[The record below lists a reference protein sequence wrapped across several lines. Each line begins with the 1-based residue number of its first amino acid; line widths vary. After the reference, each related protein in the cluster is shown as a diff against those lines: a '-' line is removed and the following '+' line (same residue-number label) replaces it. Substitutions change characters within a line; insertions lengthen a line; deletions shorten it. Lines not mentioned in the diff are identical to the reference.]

1 LQKNSDLN
9 YIKRQVCK
17 GLIIQEE
24 QDTEYMTLSTRN
36 SRGFTLAELLI
47 TVAIIG
53 VLVAISIPVFAS
65 QMEKSREATDLSN
78 VRAAYAEVM
87 AEAITGNMEYQKKV
101 VPLKQK
107 QDDWQSA
114 DSVTI
119 GGITH
124 AKGEEDT
131 DHWRGTPGAGGT
143 CTVSFDPKKGI
154 LFDWTGG
161 SGDGNE
167 SGPAIDFKENIHEI
181 VEATDLLTQHQTPMF
196 EMDSKSPNSVMVP
209 KVKEKLGTN
218 SLLKYGT
225 WAYLGDTRE
234 KYKSTYLFWTSVN
247 TDEVGPGKK
256 IPVIVS
262 KEGGGF
268 YISETT
274 TADRT
279 QGKQTYT
286 AIADH
291 IPNYTGFRQYTEGTR
306 YETLEDAYKAYAKL
320 LTTEEK
326 YSKYKDTLPK

>member
-1 LQKNSDLN
+1 
-9 YIKRQVCK
+9 
-17 GLIIQEE
+17 
-24 QDTEYMTLSTRN
+24 MTLSTRN

-65 QMEKSREATDLSN
+65 QTEKSREATDLSN

-87 AEAITGNMEYQKKV
+87 AEAITENMEYQEKT

-131 DHWRGTPGAGGT
+131 DHWKGIPGAGGT
-143 CTVSFDPKKGI
+143 CTVSFDPKRGI
-154 LFDWTGG
+154 RFDWKGG
-161 SGDGNE
+161 SGDGND
-167 SGPAIDFKENIHEI
+167 SGPAIDFNENIHEI
-181 VEATDLLTQHQTPMF
+181 VEKTGLLTQYKTPMF

-209 KVKEKLGTN
+209 QVKEKLGAN

-225 WAYLGDTRE
+225 WAYLGDTRDNF
-234 KYKSTYLFWTSVN
+234 KSTYLFWTSVN
-247 TDEVGPGKK
+247 TDEVGAGKK

-274 TADRT
+274 TAERT

-291 IPNYTGFRQYTEGTR
+291 ILNANGFRPYTTGTR
-306 YETLEDAYKAYAKL
+306 YDTLEDAYKAYANL
-320 LTTEEK
+320 LMTEEK
-326 YSKYKDTLPK
+326 YSNYKDTLPK

>member
-1 LQKNSDLN
+1 
-9 YIKRQVCK
+9 
-17 GLIIQEE
+17 
-24 QDTEYMTLSTRN
+24 MTLSTQN

-87 AEAITGNMEYQKKV
+87 AEAITENMEYQAKTV
-101 VPLKQK
+101 LLKQK

-124 AKGEEDT
+124 AKGEENT
-131 DHWRGTPGAGGT
+131 DHWRGTPRAGGT
-143 CTVSFDPKKGI
+143 CTVSFDPKRGI

-167 SGPAIDFKENIHEI
+167 SGPAIDFNENIHKI
-181 VEATDLLTQHQTPMF
+181 VEQTKLLTENKTSMF
-196 EMDSKSPNSVMVP
+196 EMDSRCPNSVMVP
-209 KVKEKLGTN
+209 KVKEKLEAN

-225 WAYLGDTRE
+225 WAYLGDTRDDS
-234 KYKSTYLFWTSVN
+234 KSTYLFWTSVN
-247 TDEVGPGKK
+247 TDEVGPGKQ

-262 KEGGGF
+262 KKGGGF

-274 TADRT
+274 TAERT
-279 QGKQTYT
+279 KEKPTYI

-291 IPNYTGFRQYTEGTR
+291 IPNKNGFRQYTEGTQ
-306 YETLEDAYKAYAKL
+306 YETLEDAYKAYANL

>member
-1 LQKNSDLN
+1 
-9 YIKRQVCK
+9 
-17 GLIIQEE
+17 
-24 QDTEYMTLSTRN
+24 MTLSTRN

-65 QMEKSREATDLSN
+65 QTEKSREATDLSN

-87 AEAITGNMEYQKKV
+87 AEAITENMEYQEKT

-124 AKGEEDT
+124 AKGEGDT
-131 DHWRGTPGAGGT
+131 DHWKGIPRAGGT
-143 CTVSFDPKKGI
+143 CTVSFDPKRGI
-154 LFDWTGG
+154 RFDWTGG

-167 SGPAIDFKENIHEI
+167 SGPAIDFNENIHEI
-181 VEATDLLTQHQTPMF
+181 VESTGLLTKHETSMF

-209 KVKEKLGTN
+209 QVEKLLGAD
-218 SLLKYGT
+218 SLLKHGT
-225 WAYLGDTRE
+225 WAYLGDTRDGF
-234 KYKSTYLFWTSVN
+234 KSTYLFWTSVDTN
-247 TDEVGPGKK
+247 AVGAGQT

-262 KEGGGF
+262 KETGGF

-274 TADRT
+274 TAART
-279 QGKQTYT
+279 KGKQTYI

-291 IPNYTGFRQYTEGTR
+291 IPNGNGFRPYTTGTQYD
-306 YETLEDAYKAYAKL
+306 TLEDAYKAYAKL
-320 LTTEEK
+320 LTTEKK
-326 YSKYKDTLPK
+326 YSNYKDTLPK

>member
-1 LQKNSDLN
+1 M
-9 YIKRQVCK
+9 CK

-24 QDTEYMTLSTRN
+24 QDTEYMTLSTQN
-36 SRGFTLAELLI
+36 NRGFTLAELLI

-65 QMEKSREATDLSN
+65 QTEKSREATDLSN

-87 AEAITGNMEYQKKV
+87 AEAITENMEYQEKKV
-101 VPLKQK
+101 SLKQK

-124 AKGEEDT
+124 AKGERDT

-167 SGPAIDFKENIHEI
+167 SGPAIDFKENIHGI
-181 VEATDLLTQHQTPMF
+181 VEETGLLTQYPTSMF

-225 WAYLGDTRE
+225 WAYLGDTRDNS
-234 KYKSTYLFWTSVN
+234 KPTYLFWTSVDTN
-247 TDEVGPGKK
+247 VVGAGKE

-262 KEGGGF
+262 KKGGGF

-274 TADRT
+274 TAERT
-279 QGKQTYT
+279 KEKQTYI

-291 IPNYTGFRQYTEGTR
+291 IPNYNGFRQYTEGTR
-306 YETLEDAYKAYAKL
+306 YETLEDAYKAYANL

-326 YSKYKDTLPK
+326 YSDYKNTLPK

>member
-1 LQKNSDLN
+1 M
-9 YIKRQVCK
+9 RK

-36 SRGFTLAELLI
+36 SRGFTLAELLS

-65 QMEKSREATDLSN
+65 QTEKSREATDLSN

-87 AEAITGNMEYQKKV
+87 AEAITGNMEYQKKT

-124 AKGEEDT
+124 AKGEGDT

-167 SGPAIDFKENIHEI
+167 SGPAIDFNEDIHEI
-181 VEATDLLTQHQTPMF
+181 VEETGLLTKYETLMF
-196 EMDSKSPNSVMVP
+196 EMDSRCPNSAMVP
-209 KVKEKLGTN
+209 KVKEKLKAN

-291 IPNYTGFRQYTEGTR
+291 IPNANGFRPYTTGTR

-320 LTTEEK
+320 LTTEKK
-326 YSKYKDTLPK
+326 YSAYKDTLPK

>member
-1 LQKNSDLN
+1 
-9 YIKRQVCK
+9 
-17 GLIIQEE
+17 
-24 QDTEYMTLSTRN
+24 
-36 SRGFTLAELLI
+36 
-47 TVAIIG
+47 
-53 VLVAISIPVFAS
+53 
-65 QMEKSREATDLSN
+65 
-78 VRAAYAEVM
+78 M
-87 AEAITGNMEYQKKV
+87 AEAITENMEYQKKT

-131 DHWRGTPGAGGT
+131 DHWRGTPRAGGT
-143 CTVSFDPKKGI
+143 CTVSFDLKKGI

-167 SGPAIDFKENIHEI
+167 SGPAIDFDENIHEI
-181 VEATDLLTQHQTPMF
+181 VEKTGLLTKKEYKTPMF
-196 EMDSKSPNSVMVP
+196 EMESRCPNSVMVP
-209 KVKEKLGTN
+209 KVKEKLKAN

-225 WAYLGDTRE
+225 WAYLGDTRDNF
-234 KYKSTYLFWTSVN
+234 KSTYLFWTSVN
-247 TDEVGPGKK
+247 TDEVGAGEK

-274 TADRT
+274 TAERT
-279 QGKQTYT
+279 QGKQTYI

-291 IPNYTGFRQYTEGTR
+291 IPNYNGFRQYTEGTR

-320 LTTEEK
+320 LTKEEK
-326 YSKYKDTLPK
+326 YPAYKDTLPK

>member
-1 LQKNSDLN
+1 
-9 YIKRQVCK
+9 
-17 GLIIQEE
+17 
-24 QDTEYMTLSTRN
+24 MTLSTQN

-65 QMEKSREATDLSN
+65 QTEKSREATDLSN

-87 AEAITGNMEYQKKV
+87 AEAITENMEYQVKT

-107 QDDWQSA
+107 KDDWQSA

-131 DHWRGTPGAGGT
+131 DHWKGIPRAGGT
-143 CTVSFDPKKGI
+143 CTVSFDSKKGI

-167 SGPAIDFKENIHEI
+167 SGPAIDFSENIHEI
-181 VEATDLLTQHQTPMF
+181 VESTGLLTKHETSMF

-209 KVKEKLGTN
+209 QVEKLLEKN

-225 WAYLGDTRE
+225 WAYLGDTRDNF
-234 KYKSTYLFWTSVN
+234 KSTYLFWTSVDTN
-247 TDEVGPGKK
+247 VVGAGKK

-274 TADRT
+274 TAERT
-279 QGKQTYT
+279 QKKQTYI
-286 AIADH
+286 AIAEH
-291 IPNYTGFRQYTEGTR
+291 IPNYNGFQPYTTGTR

-320 LTTEEK
+320 LTTEKK
-326 YSKYKDTLPK
+326 YSDYKDTLPK

>member
-1 LQKNSDLN
+1 
-9 YIKRQVCK
+9 
-17 GLIIQEE
+17 
-24 QDTEYMTLSTRN
+24 M
-36 SRGFTLAELLI
+36 AELLI

-65 QMEKSREATDLSN
+65 QTEKSREATDLSN

-87 AEAITGNMEYQKKV
+87 AEAITENMEYQAKT

-124 AKGEEDT
+124 AKGEGDT
-131 DHWRGTPGAGGT
+131 DHWKGIPGAGGT
-143 CTVSFDPKKGI
+143 CTVSFDPKRGI

-167 SGPAIDFKENIHEI
+167 SGPAINFSENIHEI
-181 VEATDLLTQHQTPMF
+181 VESTGLLTKHETSMF

-209 KVKEKLGTN
+209 QVEKLLGAD
-218 SLLKYGT
+218 SLLKHGT
-225 WAYLGDTRE
+225 WAYLGDTRDGF
-234 KYKSTYLFWTSVN
+234 KSTYLFWTSVDTN
-247 TDEVGPGKK
+247 AVGAGQT

-262 KEGGGF
+262 KETGGF

-274 TADRT
+274 TAART
-279 QGKQTYT
+279 KGKQTYI

-291 IPNYTGFRQYTEGTR
+291 IPNGNGFRPYTTGTQYD
-306 YETLEDAYKAYAKL
+306 TLEDAYKAYAQL
-320 LTTEEK
+320 LTTEKK
-326 YSKYKDTLPK
+326 YSDYKDTLPK

>member
-1 LQKNSDLN
+1 MQKNSDLN
-9 YIKRQVCK
+9 YIKRQVRK

-36 SRGFTLAELLI
+36 SRGFTLAELLS

-65 QMEKSREATDLSN
+65 QTEKSREATDLSN

-87 AEAITGNMEYQKKV
+87 AEAITGNMEYQKKT

-124 AKGEEDT
+124 AKGEGDT

-167 SGPAIDFKENIHEI
+167 SGPAIDFNEDIHEI
-181 VEATDLLTQHQTPMF
+181 VEETGLLTKYETLMF
-196 EMDSKSPNSVMVP
+196 EMDSRCPNSAMVP
-209 KVKEKLGTN
+209 KVKEKLKAN

-291 IPNYTGFRQYTEGTR
+291 IPNANGFRPYTTGTR

-320 LTTEEK
+320 LTTEKK
-326 YSKYKDTLPK
+326 YSAYKDTLPK

>member
-1 LQKNSDLN
+1 
-9 YIKRQVCK
+9 
-17 GLIIQEE
+17 
-24 QDTEYMTLSTRN
+24 MTLSTQN
-36 SRGFTLAELLI
+36 NRGFTLAELLI

-65 QMEKSREATDLSN
+65 QTEKSREATDLSN

-87 AEAITGNMEYQKKV
+87 AEAITENMEYQEKT

-124 AKGEEDT
+124 ARGEENT
-131 DHWRGTPGAGGT
+131 DHWKGIPRAGGT
-143 CTVSFDPKKGI
+143 CTVSFDSKRGI

-161 SGDGNE
+161 SGDGSE
-167 SGPAIDFKENIHEI
+167 SGPAIDFSENIHAI
-181 VEATDLLTQHQTPMF
+181 VEETKLLTEHKTSTF
-196 EMDSKSPNSVMVP
+196 EIDSKSPNSDMVS
-209 KVKEKLGTN
+209 KVEKLLETN

-225 WAYLGDTRE
+225 WAYLGDTRDNI
-234 KYKSTYLFWTSVN
+234 KSTYRYLFWTSVDTN
-247 TDEVGPGKK
+247 DVGAGEE

-262 KEGGGF
+262 KKGGGF

-274 TADRT
+274 TAKRT
-279 QGKQTYT
+279 QRGQTYI
-286 AIADH
+286 AIAEH
-291 IPNYTGFRQYTEGTR
+291 IPNYNGFRQYTTGTR

-326 YSKYKDTLPK
+326 YSDYKNTLPK

>member
-1 LQKNSDLN
+1 
-9 YIKRQVCK
+9 
-17 GLIIQEE
+17 
-24 QDTEYMTLSTRN
+24 MTLSTRN

-65 QMEKSREATDLSN
+65 QTEKSREATDLSN

-87 AEAITGNMEYQKKV
+87 AEAITENMEYQAKT

-124 AKGEEDT
+124 AKGEGDT
-131 DHWRGTPGAGGT
+131 DHWKGIPGAGGT
-143 CTVSFDPKKGI
+143 CTVSFDSKRGI

-167 SGPAIDFKENIHEI
+167 SGPAINFSEDIHGI
-181 VEATDLLTQHQTPMF
+181 VEGTGLLTQYKTSMF
-196 EMDSKSPNSVMVP
+196 EMDSKSPNSGMVP
-209 KVKEKLGTN
+209 QVEKLLGAD
-218 SLLKYGT
+218 SLLKHGT
-225 WAYLGDTRE
+225 WAYLGDTRDGF
-234 KYKSTYLFWTSVN
+234 KSTYLFWTSVDTN
-247 TDEVGPGKK
+247 AVGAGQT

-262 KEGGGF
+262 KETGGF

-274 TADRT
+274 TAART
-279 QGKQTYT
+279 KGKQTYI

-291 IPNYTGFRQYTEGTR
+291 IPNGNGFRPYTTGTQYD
-306 YETLEDAYKAYAKL
+306 TLEDAYKAYAKL
-320 LTTEEK
+320 LTTEKK
-326 YSKYKDTLPK
+326 YSNYKDTLPK

>member
-1 LQKNSDLN
+1 
-9 YIKRQVCK
+9 
-17 GLIIQEE
+17 
-24 QDTEYMTLSTRN
+24 MTLSTRN

-53 VLVAISIPVFAS
+53 VLVAISIPIFAS
-65 QMEKSREATDLSN
+65 QTEKSREAADLSN

-87 AEAITGNMEYQKKV
+87 AEAITENMKYQEKTV
-101 VPLKQK
+101 SLKQK

-131 DHWRGTPGAGGT
+131 DHWKGIPGAGGT

-154 LFDWTGG
+154 LFDWKGG
-161 SGDGNE
+161 SGDGND
-167 SGPAIDFKENIHEI
+167 SGPAIDFSENIHEI
-181 VEATDLLTQHQTPMF
+181 VESTGLLTKHETSMF

-209 KVKEKLGTN
+209 QVEKLLEKN

-225 WAYLGDTRE
+225 WAYLGDTRDNF
-234 KYKSTYLFWTSVN
+234 KSTYLFWTSVDTN
-247 TDEVGPGKK
+247 VVGAGKK

-274 TADRT
+274 TAERT
-279 QGKQTYT
+279 QKKQTYI
-286 AIADH
+286 AIAEH
-291 IPNYTGFRQYTEGTR
+291 IPNYNGFQPYTTGTR

>member
-1 LQKNSDLN
+1 
-9 YIKRQVCK
+9 
-17 GLIIQEE
+17 
-24 QDTEYMTLSTRN
+24 MTLSTRN

-65 QMEKSREATDLSN
+65 QTEKSREATDLSN

-87 AEAITGNMEYQKKV
+87 AEAITENMEYQAKT

-124 AKGEEDT
+124 AKGEGDT
-131 DHWRGTPGAGGT
+131 DHWKGIPGAGGK
-143 CTVSFDPKKGI
+143 CTVSFDSKKGI

-161 SGDGNE
+161 SGDGNG
-167 SGPAIDFKENIHEI
+167 SGPAIDFKENIHGI
-181 VEATDLLTQHQTPMF
+181 VEETGLLTQHPTSMF

-209 KVKEKLGTN
+209 QVKEKLGAN

-225 WAYLGDTRE
+225 WAYLGDTRDNI
-234 KYKSTYLFWTSVN
+234 KPTYLFWTSVDTN
-247 TDEVGPGKK
+247 AVGVGKK

-262 KEGGGF
+262 KKGGGF

-274 TADRT
+274 TAERT
-279 QGKQTYT
+279 QGKQTYI
-286 AIADH
+286 AIAEH
-291 IPNYTGFRQYTEGTR
+291 IPNDNGFRQYTTGTR

>member
-1 LQKNSDLN
+1 
-9 YIKRQVCK
+9 
-17 GLIIQEE
+17 
-24 QDTEYMTLSTRN
+24 MTLSTQN

-65 QMEKSREATDLSN
+65 QTEKSREATDLSN

-87 AEAITGNMEYQKKV
+87 AEAITENMEYQKKT

-143 CTVSFDPKKGI
+143 CTVSFDPKRGI

-167 SGPAIDFKENIHEI
+167 SGPAIDFNENIHKI
-181 VEATDLLTQHQTPMF
+181 VEETGLLTKKEYKSPMF
-196 EMDSKSPNSVMVP
+196 EMDSRCPNSVMVP
-209 KVKEKLGTN
+209 KVKEKLKAN

-225 WAYLGDTRE
+225 WAYLGDTRDNS
-234 KYKSTYLFWTSVN
+234 KSTYLFWTSVN
-247 TDEVGPGKK
+247 TDEVGPGKQ

-274 TADRT
+274 TAERT
-279 QGKQTYT
+279 QKKQTYT

-291 IPNYTGFRQYTEGTR
+291 IPNANGFRPYTTGTR
-306 YETLEDAYKAYAKL
+306 YDTLEDAYKAYANL
-320 LTTEEK
+320 LMTEEK
-326 YSKYKDTLPK
+326 YSDYKDTLPK

>member
-1 LQKNSDLN
+1 
-9 YIKRQVCK
+9 
-17 GLIIQEE
+17 
-24 QDTEYMTLSTRN
+24 MTLSTRN

-87 AEAITGNMEYQKKV
+87 AEAITENMEYQEKT

-131 DHWRGTPGAGGT
+131 DHWKGTPRAGGT
-143 CTVSFDPKKGI
+143 CTVSFDPKRGI
-154 LFDWTGG
+154 RFDWKGG

-167 SGPAIDFKENIHEI
+167 SGPAIDFNENIHEI
-181 VEATDLLTQHQTPMF
+181 VEKTGLLTQYKTPMF

-209 KVKEKLGTN
+209 QVKEKLGAN

-225 WAYLGDTRE
+225 WAYLGDTRDNF
-234 KYKSTYLFWTSVN
+234 KSTYLFWTSVN
-247 TDEVGPGKK
+247 TDEVGAGKK

-274 TADRT
+274 TAERT

-291 IPNYTGFRQYTEGTR
+291 ILNANGFRPYTTGTR
-306 YETLEDAYKAYAKL
+306 YDTLEDAYKAYANL
-320 LTTEEK
+320 LMTEEK
-326 YSKYKDTLPK
+326 YSNYKDTLPK

>member
-1 LQKNSDLN
+1 
-9 YIKRQVCK
+9 
-17 GLIIQEE
+17 
-24 QDTEYMTLSTRN
+24 MTLSTRN

-87 AEAITGNMEYQKKV
+87 AEAITENMEYQVKT

-107 QDDWQSA
+107 KDDWQSA

-131 DHWRGTPGAGGT
+131 DHWRGIPRAGGT
-143 CTVSFDPKKGI
+143 CTVSFDSKRGI

-161 SGDGNE
+161 SGDGSE
-167 SGPAIDFKENIHEI
+167 SGPAIDFSENIHAI
-181 VEATDLLTQHQTPMF
+181 VEETKLLTEHETSMF

-209 KVKEKLGTN
+209 QVEKLLEKN

-225 WAYLGDTRE
+225 WAYLGDT
-234 KYKSTYLFWTSVN
+234 KGTYKSTYLFWTSVDTN
-247 TDEVGPGKK
+247 AVGAGKK

-262 KEGGGF
+262 KKGGGF

-274 TADRT
+274 TAKRT
-279 QGKQTYT
+279 QRGKTYI

-291 IPNYTGFRQYTEGTR
+291 IPNGSGFRPYTTGKQYD
-306 YETLEDAYKAYAKL
+306 TLEDAYKAYAKL
-320 LTTEEK
+320 LTTEEQ
-326 YSKYKDTLPK
+326 YSNYKDTLPK

>member
-1 LQKNSDLN
+1 
-9 YIKRQVCK
+9 
-17 GLIIQEE
+17 
-24 QDTEYMTLSTRN
+24 MTLSTRN

-87 AEAITGNMEYQKKV
+87 AEAITENMEYQEKT

-124 AKGEEDT
+124 AKGEGDT
-131 DHWRGTPGAGGT
+131 DHWKGIPGAGGT
-143 CTVSFDPKKGI
+143 CTVSFDPKRGI
-154 LFDWTGG
+154 RFDWKGG
-161 SGDGNE
+161 SGGGNG

-181 VEATDLLTQHQTPMF
+181 VEETGLLTQYKTFTF

-209 KVKEKLGTN
+209 QVEKRLGAN

-225 WAYLGDTRE
+225 WAYLGDTRDNF
-234 KYKSTYLFWTSVN
+234 KSTYLFWTSVDTN
-247 TDEVGPGKK
+247 AVGAGKK

-274 TADRT
+274 TAERT
-279 QGKQTYT
+279 QKKQTYI
-286 AIADH
+286 AIAEH
-291 IPNYTGFRQYTEGTR
+291 IPNYTGFQPYTTGTQYD
-306 YETLEDAYKAYAKL
+306 TLEDAYKAYAKL
-320 LTTEEK
+320 LKEK
-326 YSKYKDTLPK
+326 YPNYKDTLPK

>member
-1 LQKNSDLN
+1 
-9 YIKRQVCK
+9 
-17 GLIIQEE
+17 
-24 QDTEYMTLSTRN
+24 MTLSTQN

-65 QMEKSREATDLSN
+65 QTEKSREATDLSN

-87 AEAITGNMEYQKKV
+87 AEAITENMEYQEKT

-124 AKGEEDT
+124 AKGEGDT
-131 DHWRGTPGAGGT
+131 DHWKGIPGAGGT
-143 CTVSFDPKKGI
+143 CTVSFDPKRGI
-154 LFDWTGG
+154 RFDWTGG
-161 SGDGNE
+161 SGDGNG
-167 SGPAIDFKENIHEI
+167 SGPAIDFKENINGI
-181 VEATDLLTQHQTPMF
+181 VEETGLLTQHPTPMF

-209 KVKEKLGTN
+209 QVEKLLEKN

-225 WAYLGDTRE
+225 WAYLGDTRDNI
-234 KYKSTYLFWTSVN
+234 KSAYLFWTSVDTN
-247 TDEVGPGKK
+247 AVGAGEK

-262 KEGGGF
+262 KKGGGF

-274 TADRT
+274 TAKRT
-279 QGKQTYT
+279 QRGQTYI

-291 IPNYTGFRQYTEGTR
+291 IPNGSGFQPYTTGTR

-320 LTTEEK
+320 LKEK
-326 YSKYKDTLPK
+326 YPNYKDTLPK

>member
-1 LQKNSDLN
+1 
-9 YIKRQVCK
+9 
-17 GLIIQEE
+17 
-24 QDTEYMTLSTRN
+24 MTLSTQN

-53 VLVAISIPVFAS
+53 VLVAISIPAFAS
-65 QMEKSREATDLSN
+65 QTEKSREATDLSN

-87 AEAITGNMEYQKKV
+87 AEAITENMEYQEKT

-124 AKGEEDT
+124 AKGEGDT
-131 DHWRGTPGAGGT
+131 DHWKGTPRAGGT
-143 CTVSFDPKKGI
+143 CTVSFDPKRGI
-154 LFDWTGG
+154 RFDWTGG
-161 SGDGNE
+161 SGDGND
-167 SGPAIDFKENIHEI
+167 SGPAIDFNENIHGI
-181 VEATDLLTQHQTPMF
+181 VEKTGLLTKHETPMF

-209 KVKEKLGTN
+209 QVKEKLGAN

-225 WAYLGDTRE
+225 WAYLGDTRDNF
-234 KYKSTYLFWTSVN
+234 KSTYLFWTSVDTN
-247 TDEVGPGKK
+247 AVGAGTK

-274 TADRT
+274 TAKRT

-291 IPNYTGFRQYTEGTR
+291 IPNPNGFRPYTTGTR
-306 YETLEDAYKAYAKL
+306 YDTLEDAYKAYANL
-320 LTTEEK
+320 LMTEEK
-326 YSKYKDTLPK
+326 YSNYKGTLPK

>member
-1 LQKNSDLN
+1 
-9 YIKRQVCK
+9 
-17 GLIIQEE
+17 
-24 QDTEYMTLSTRN
+24 MTLSTRN

-65 QMEKSREATDLSN
+65 QTEKSREATDLSN

-87 AEAITGNMEYQKKV
+87 AEAITENMEYQAKT

-124 AKGEEDT
+124 AKGEGDT
-131 DHWRGTPGAGGT
+131 DHWKGIPGAGGT
-143 CTVSFDPKKGI
+143 CTVSFDPKRGI
-154 LFDWTGG
+154 RFDWTGG

-167 SGPAIDFKENIHEI
+167 SGPAIDFSENIHEI
-181 VEATDLLTQHQTPMF
+181 VESTGLLTKHETSMF

-209 KVKEKLGTN
+209 QVEKLLEKN

-225 WAYLGDTRE
+225 WAYLGDTRDNF
-234 KYKSTYLFWTSVN
+234 KSTYLFWTSVDTN
-247 TDEVGPGKK
+247 VVGAGKK

-274 TADRT
+274 TAERT
-279 QGKQTYT
+279 QRGQTYI

-291 IPNYTGFRQYTEGTR
+291 IPNGSGFRPYTTGTQYD
-306 YETLEDAYKAYAKL
+306 TLEDAYKAYAKL
-320 LTTEEK
+320 LKEK
-326 YSKYKDTLPK
+326 YPNYKDTLPK

>member
-1 LQKNSDLN
+1 
-9 YIKRQVCK
+9 
-17 GLIIQEE
+17 
-24 QDTEYMTLSTRN
+24 MTLSTRN

-65 QMEKSREATDLSN
+65 QTEKSREATDLSN

-87 AEAITGNMEYQKKV
+87 AEAITENMEYQEKT

-107 QDDWQSA
+107 QNDWQSA

-131 DHWRGTPGAGGT
+131 DHWKGIPGAGGT
-143 CTVSFDPKKGI
+143 CTVSFDPKRGI
-154 LFDWTGG
+154 RFDWTGG

-167 SGPAIDFKENIHEI
+167 SGPAINFNENIHGI
-181 VEATDLLTQHQTPMF
+181 VEETGLLTKHETSMF

-209 KVKEKLGTN
+209 QVEKLLEKN

-225 WAYLGDTRE
+225 WAYLGDTRDNF
-234 KYKSTYLFWTSVN
+234 KSTYLFWTSVDTN
-247 TDEVGPGKK
+247 AVGAGKK

-262 KEGGGF
+262 KKGGGF

-274 TADRT
+274 TAERT
-279 QGKQTYT
+279 QKKQTYI
-286 AIADH
+286 AIAEH
-291 IPNYTGFRQYTEGTR
+291 IPNYNGFRQYTTGTR
-306 YETLEDAYKAYAKL
+306 YETLEDAYKAYVKL
-320 LTTEEK
+320 LTTEEQ
-326 YSKYKDTLPK
+326 YSNYKDTLPK

>member
-1 LQKNSDLN
+1 
-9 YIKRQVCK
+9 
-17 GLIIQEE
+17 
-24 QDTEYMTLSTRN
+24 MTLSTRN

-65 QMEKSREATDLSN
+65 QTEKSREATDLSN

-87 AEAITGNMEYQKKV
+87 AEAITENMEYQEKT

-124 AKGEEDT
+124 AKGEGDT
-131 DHWRGTPGAGGT
+131 DHWKGIPGAGGK
-143 CTVSFDPKKGI
+143 CTVSFDSKKGI

-167 SGPAIDFKENIHEI
+167 SGPAINFSEDIHGI
-181 VEATDLLTQHQTPMF
+181 VEGTGLLTQYKTSMF
-196 EMDSKSPNSVMVP
+196 EMDSKSPNSGMVP
-209 KVKEKLGTN
+209 QVEKLLGAD
-218 SLLKYGT
+218 SLLKHGT
-225 WAYLGDTRE
+225 WAYLGDTRDGF
-234 KYKSTYLFWTSVN
+234 KSTYLFWTSVDTN
-247 TDEVGPGKK
+247 AVGAGQT

-262 KEGGGF
+262 KETGGF

-274 TADRT
+274 TAART
-279 QGKQTYT
+279 KGKQTYI

-291 IPNYTGFRQYTEGTR
+291 IPNGNGFRPYTTGTQYD
-306 YETLEDAYKAYAKL
+306 TLEDAYKAYAKL
-320 LTTEEK
+320 LTTEKK
-326 YSKYKDTLPK
+326 YSNYKDTLPK

>member
-1 LQKNSDLN
+1 
-9 YIKRQVCK
+9 
-17 GLIIQEE
+17 
-24 QDTEYMTLSTRN
+24 MTLSTQN

-53 VLVAISIPVFAS
+53 VLVAISIPIFAS
-65 QMEKSREATDLSN
+65 QTEKSREATDLSN

-87 AEAITGNMEYQKKV
+87 AEAITENMEYQVKT

-107 QDDWQSA
+107 KDDWQSA

-131 DHWRGTPGAGGT
+131 DHWRGIPRAGGT
-143 CTVSFDPKKGI
+143 CTVSFDSKKGI

-167 SGPAIDFKENIHEI
+167 SGPAIDFTENIHEI
-181 VEATDLLTQHQTPMF
+181 VENTGFLTKYETFTF
-196 EMDSKSPNSVMVP
+196 EMDSKSPNSDMVP
-209 KVKEKLGTN
+209 KVKEKLREN
-218 SLLKYGT
+218 SLLQYGT
-225 WAYLGDTRE
+225 WAYLGDT
-234 KYKSTYLFWTSVN
+234 KGTYKSTYLFWTSVDTN
-247 TDEVGPGKK
+247 RVGAGVE

-262 KEGGGF
+262 KKDGGF

-274 TADRT
+274 TAERT
-279 QGKQTYT
+279 KGGKTYT

-291 IPNYTGFRQYTEGTR
+291 IPNGSGFRPYTTGTQYD
-306 YETLEDAYKAYAKL
+306 TLEDAYKAYAKL
-320 LTTEEK
+320 LKEK
-326 YSKYKDTLPK
+326 YPNYKDTLPK

>member
-1 LQKNSDLN
+1 
-9 YIKRQVCK
+9 
-17 GLIIQEE
+17 
-24 QDTEYMTLSTRN
+24 MTLSTRN

-65 QMEKSREATDLSN
+65 QTEKSREATDLSN

-87 AEAITGNMEYQKKV
+87 AEAITENMEYQEKT

-124 AKGEEDT
+124 AKGEGDT
-131 DHWRGTPGAGGT
+131 DHWKGIPGAGGT
-143 CTVSFDPKKGI
+143 CTVSFDPKRGI

-167 SGPAIDFKENIHEI
+167 SGPAINFSEDIHGI
-181 VEATDLLTQHQTPMF
+181 VEGTGLLTQYKTSMF
-196 EMDSKSPNSVMVP
+196 EMDSKSPNSGMVP
-209 KVKEKLGTN
+209 QVEKLLGAD
-218 SLLKYGT
+218 SLLKHGT
-225 WAYLGDTRE
+225 WAYLGDTRDGF
-234 KYKSTYLFWTSVN
+234 KSTYLFWTSVDTN
-247 TDEVGPGKK
+247 AVGAGQT

-262 KEGGGF
+262 KETGGF

-274 TADRT
+274 TAART
-279 QGKQTYT
+279 KGKQTYI

-291 IPNYTGFRQYTEGTR
+291 IPNGSGFRPYTTGTQYD
-306 YETLEDAYKAYAKL
+306 TLEDAYKAYAKL
-320 LTTEEK
+320 LKEK
-326 YSKYKDTLPK
+326 YPNYKDTLPK

>member
-1 LQKNSDLN
+1 M
-9 YIKRQVCK
+9 CK

-24 QDTEYMTLSTRN
+24 QDTEYMTLSTQN
-36 SRGFTLAELLI
+36 SRGFTLAELLS

-65 QMEKSREATDLSN
+65 QTEKSREATDLSN

-87 AEAITGNMEYQKKV
+87 AEAITENMEYQEKT

-124 AKGEEDT
+124 AKGERDT
-131 DHWRGTPGAGGT
+131 DHWRGTPRAGGT
-143 CTVSFDPKKGI
+143 CTVSFDPKRGI

-161 SGDGNE
+161 SGDGND
-167 SGPAIDFKENIHEI
+167 SGPAIDFKENIHKI
-181 VEATDLLTQHQTPMF
+181 VEETKLLTQPQYKTVMF
-196 EMDSKSPNSVMVP
+196 EMDSRCPNSVMVP
-209 KVKEKLGTN
+209 KVKEKLKAN

-225 WAYLGDTRE
+225 WAYLGDTRDNS
-234 KYKSTYLFWTSVN
+234 KSTYLFWTSVN
-247 TDEVGPGKK
+247 TDEVGPGKQ

-274 TADRT
+274 TAKRT
-279 QGKQTYT
+279 NQKGEQTHI

-291 IPNYTGFRQYTEGTR
+291 IWNANFQPYTTGTR

>member
-1 LQKNSDLN
+1 
-9 YIKRQVCK
+9 
-17 GLIIQEE
+17 
-24 QDTEYMTLSTRN
+24 MTLSTRN

-65 QMEKSREATDLSN
+65 QTEKSREATDLSN

-87 AEAITGNMEYQKKV
+87 AEAITENMEYQEKT

-107 QDDWQSA
+107 QNDWQSA

-119 GGITH
+119 GGIPH

-131 DHWRGTPGAGGT
+131 DHWRGTPRAGGT

-167 SGPAIDFKENIHEI
+167 SGPAIDFNENIHGI
-181 VEATDLLTQHQTPMF
+181 VEETGLLTQHKTPMF

-209 KVKEKLGTN
+209 QVKKKLEAN

-225 WAYLGDTRE
+225 WAYLGDTRDNI
-234 KYKSTYLFWTSVN
+234 KSTYLFWTSVDTN
-247 TDEVGPGKK
+247 VVGAGKK

-291 IPNYTGFRQYTEGTR
+291 IPNYNGFRQYTEGTQ

-326 YSKYKDTLPK
+326 YSAYKDTLPK

>member
-1 LQKNSDLN
+1 
-9 YIKRQVCK
+9 
-17 GLIIQEE
+17 
-24 QDTEYMTLSTRN
+24 MTLSTRN

-65 QMEKSREATDLSN
+65 QTEKSREATDLSN

-87 AEAITGNMEYQKKV
+87 AEAITENMEYQEKT

-124 AKGEEDT
+124 AKGEGDT
-131 DHWRGTPGAGGT
+131 DHWKGIPRAGGT
-143 CTVSFDPKKGI
+143 CTVSFDPKRGI
-154 LFDWTGG
+154 RFDWTGG
-161 SGDGNE
+161 SGDGNG
-167 SGPAIDFKENIHEI
+167 SGPAIDFKENIHGI
-181 VEATDLLTQHQTPMF
+181 VEETGLLTQHPTPMF

-209 KVKEKLGTN
+209 QVEKRLGAN

-225 WAYLGDTRE
+225 WAYLGDTRDNI
-234 KYKSTYLFWTSVN
+234 KSPYLFWTSVDTN
-247 TDEVGPGKK
+247 AVGAGEK

-262 KEGGGF
+262 KKGGGF

-274 TADRT
+274 TAERT
-279 QGKQTYT
+279 QKKQTYI

-291 IPNYTGFRQYTEGTR
+291 IPNGNGFRPYTTGTQYD
-306 YETLEDAYKAYAKL
+306 TLEDAYKAYAKL
-320 LTTEEK
+320 LTTEK
-326 YSKYKDTLPK
+326 YSNYKDTLPK